1 MIFTENGIAKSSEII
16 FALASDFR
24 LTPTLSP
31 VFVSKRPLYICPSIL
46 KNNAIEESREIFGEV
61 ILAKS
66 FLTCDMV

>member
-1 MIFTENGIAKSSEII
+1 
-16 FALASDFR
+16 
-24 LTPTLSP
+24 
-31 VFVSKRPLYICPSIL
+31 LYICPSIL